1 MNVLGVHFD
10 MFLPAI
16 KSMGT
21 TEQQAEWIPRAAK
34 CEILGT
40 YAQTE
45 LGHGTYV
52 RGIETTATYD
62 PSTKEFLLNSPT
74 ITSYKWW
81 PGNLAH
87 TVNYALIMAQLYTN
101 HTCQGVHAF
110 IVQLRDENTHMPL
123 SGINIG
129 EIGTKLGYNTV
140 NNGFLA
146 FNNVRIARKN
156 MLMKNSEVTE
166 NGDYVVHKNPL
177 LTYGTMTMT
186 RIGII
191 NEVQIFLA
199 KAVVIAIRYSLVR
212 RQSPIDPDKPE
223 PKIIEHIT
231 QQYKIFPAMS
241 KAIVMNISAKFMW
254 KFYDDIMK
262 QIDNGDLSRLSE
274 LHSLSCCLKAICT
287 NDATKDVEI
296 CRLSCGGHGYL
307 NSAGFTDIYKMVTP
321 AQTYEGEN
329 TVLFLQTARFLLKS
343 WEKALKGLKL
353 PSTVAYLK
361 YHINSN
367 QKQKESFDSS
377 PRGILRS
384 MQSTAA
390 AKIATAYRH
399 VEEKKKTFSEEESRN
414 FCGLELVKIS
424 ELHGRVFLL
433 QTAVNELEKVS
444 KKSSPQLSYVFKDI
458 LELFTVD
465 TAKNYMGDMI
475 QVLMNN

>member
-1 MNVLGVHFD
+1 

-16 KSMGT
+16 QSMGT
-21 TEQQAEWIPRAAK
+21 IEQQAEWVPRAAK

-52 RGIETTATYD
+52 RGLETTATYD
-62 PSTKEFLLNSPT
+62 SSTKEFVLNSPT
-74 ITSYKWW
+74 LTSYKWW
-81 PGNLAH
+81 PGNLGH
-87 TVNYALIMAQLYTN
+87 TVNYALIMAQLFTN
-101 HTCQGVHAF
+101 NTCHGVHAF
-110 IVQLRDENTHMPL
+110 LVQLRDEDTHMPL
-123 SGINIG
+123 PGIKIG

-146 FNNVRIARKN
+146 FKNVRIPRKY
-156 MLMKNSEVTE
+156 MLMKNSEVAE

-191 NEVQIFLA
+191 NEVQTFLA

-212 RQSPIDPDKPE
+212 RQSPIVPDKPE

-241 KAIVMNISAKFMW
+241 RAIVMNISANFMW
-254 KFYDDIMK
+254 KFYNDIMK

-274 LHSLSCCLKAICT
+274 LHALSCCLKAICT

-307 NSAGFTDIYKMVTP
+307 NSAGFADIYKMVTP

-329 TVLFLQTARFLLKS
+329 TVLFLQTARYLLKC
-343 WEKALKGLKL
+343 WERGVKGLKL

-361 YHINSN
+361 NYIDCNH
-367 QKQKESFDSS
+367 KQKESFDSS
-377 PRGILRS
+377 PRGILRA

-390 AKIATAYRH
+390 AKIAIAYKN
-399 VEEKKKTFSEEESRN
+399 VEEKMKMFSEEESRN
-414 FCGLELVKIS
+414 LCSLELVKIS

-433 QTAVNELEKVS
+433 QTAVNELETAS

-465 TAKNYMGDMI
+465 TAKSFIGDML
-475 QVLMNN
+475 QVYVKKYINDHS